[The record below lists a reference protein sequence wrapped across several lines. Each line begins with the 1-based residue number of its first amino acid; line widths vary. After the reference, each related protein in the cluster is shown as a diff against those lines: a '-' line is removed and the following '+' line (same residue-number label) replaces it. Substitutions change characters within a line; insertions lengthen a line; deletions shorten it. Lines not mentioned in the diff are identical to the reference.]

1 MTAVMWFRRDLRLE
15 DNTALKEAM
24 EREDNLLLLFHVN
37 PEQFLEAGSLNQAA
51 FFKSVRTL
59 QKEIEDKGGKLQIL
73 FGDLEESFKKLKETV
88 PDWKDIYVNRDE
100 KGYGLKRDKQ
110 AGKLFE
116 ELKVTAHGYHDHHIH
131 SAQEIKTNSG
141 TPYKVFTPYFNK
153 WKEKQKPDVIQV
165 DWKEEKIIKDQLF
178 EEDEKQFDDFLSK
191 QAELDDVELGNAAA
205 HDRLEEFI
213 ENHLNDYDEARD
225 IPMKDATSRLS
236 KHLRAGELSIRTVY
250 SEVMKAEASTSR
262 ETFIQELAWRDF
274 YNMIYATNAEQKEQS
289 IKEDFRQI
297 DWDNNEENF
306 RKWTEGKTGFPIV
319 DAAMRQMN
327 QTGWMHNRLRM
338 ITASFLV
345 KDLLVDWRW
354 GEKYFQKMLIDYDA
368 ASNIGGWQWAA
379 STGTDGVPY
388 FRVFNPTT
396 QSERFDK
403 DGSFIRKFVP
413 ELKNITDKKIHEP
426 SKLTEEEQEEAGV
439 IIGHDYPEP
448 IVNHK
453 RSRELAIQA
462 FEESKKR
469 AANESEE

>member
-15 DNTALKEAM
+15 DNTALKEAL
-24 EREDNLLLLFHVN
+24 ESSDELLLLFHVN
-37 PEQFLEAGSLNQAA
+37 TDQFLEEGSLNQAG

-59 QKEIEDKGGKLQIL
+59 QEEIEDKGGRLQIL
-73 FGDLEESFKKLKETV
+73 YGKLEESFQKLKDRC
-88 PDWKDIYVNRDE
+88 PDWTDIYVNRDE

-110 AGKLFE
+110 AGKLLNE
-116 ELKVTAHGYHDHHIH
+116 MGVTAHGYHDHHLH
-131 SAQEIKTNSG
+131 SAQEILTNSG

-153 WKEKQKPDVIQV
+153 WKEKQKPDKITVN
-165 DWKEEKIIKDQLF
+165 WNAEKIIKDQLF
-178 EEDEKQFDDFLSK
+178 EEDQKQFEEFLS
-191 QAELDDVELGNAAA
+191 QQPNLESVELGTEAA
-205 HDRLEEFI
+205 HERLSEFI
-213 ENHLNDYDEARD
+213 ESHLSEYDDARD
-225 IPMKDATSRLS
+225 IPHKDATSRLS
-236 KHLRAGELSIRTVY
+236 KHLRAGEISIRTVY
-250 SEVMKAEASTSR
+250 REVMKAEASKSR
-262 ETFIQELAWRDF
+262 ETFVQELAWRDF
-274 YNMIYATNAEQKEQS
+274 YNMIYATHPNQKEQS

-297 DWDNNEENF
+297 DWDNNEDNF
-306 RKWTEGKTGFPIV
+306 RKWAEGKTGFPIV

-327 QTGWMHNRLRM
+327 ETGWMHNRLRM

-345 KDLLVDWRW
+345 KDLLINWSW

-403 DGSFIRKFVP
+403 NGDFIREYVP
-413 ELKNITDKKIHEP
+413 ELKGIEGKKIHEP

-439 IIGHDYPEP
+439 VIGQDYPEP

-462 FEESKKR
+462 FENSKK
-469 AANESEE
+469 AAGKSE

>member
-1 MTAVMWFRRDLRLE
+1 
-15 DNTALKEAM
+15 
-24 EREDNLLLLFHVN
+24 
-37 PEQFLEAGSLNQAA
+37 
-51 FFKSVRTL
+51 
-59 QKEIEDKGGKLQIL
+59 
-73 FGDLEESFKKLKETV
+73 
-88 PDWKDIYVNRDE
+88 
-100 KGYGLKRDKQ
+100 
-110 AGKLFE
+110 
-116 ELKVTAHGYHDHHIH
+116 
-131 SAQEIKTNSG
+131 
-141 TPYKVFTPYFNK
+141 
-153 WKEKQKPDVIQV
+153 
-165 DWKEEKIIKDQLF
+165 
-178 EEDEKQFDDFLSK
+178 
-191 QAELDDVELGNAAA
+191 
-205 HDRLEEFI
+205 
-213 ENHLNDYDEARD
+213 
-225 IPMKDATSRLS
+225 
-236 KHLRAGELSIRTVY
+236 
-250 SEVMKAEASTSR
+250 
-262 ETFIQELAWRDF
+262 
-274 YNMIYATNAEQKEQS
+274 MIYATNPEQKEQS

-306 RKWTEGKTGFPIV
+306 KKWAEGKTGFPIV

-327 QTGWMHNRLRM
+327 ETGWMHNRLRM

-413 ELKNITDKKIHEP
+413 ELKSITDKKIHEP

-462 FEESKKR
+462 FEESRKERLKKM
-469 AANESEE
+469 NKLI